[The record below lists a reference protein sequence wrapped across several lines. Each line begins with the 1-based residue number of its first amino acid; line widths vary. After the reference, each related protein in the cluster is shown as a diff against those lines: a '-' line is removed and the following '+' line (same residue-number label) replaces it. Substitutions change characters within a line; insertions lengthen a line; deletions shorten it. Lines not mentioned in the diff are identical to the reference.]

1 MASGRNGGRR
11 SASQAR
17 SRATV
22 ERILDSAASLIAEKG
37 PEAVTMTEIARRADV
52 VIGAL
57 YQYFAD
63 KSAINKALLSRHH
76 AEVRELLQGY
86 LTEIR
91 SFRDFLAAIEA
102 AAAKYYELHQTDRF
116 YIGIWG
122 AVQTDAEL
130 QRLDLEDTLQNAR
143 TLFAISRPLLPGVE
157 ADELMATCALLIEFA
172 TITGRFARLMPP
184 GLKRQ
189 MLPIY
194 RRIMRGSLDALYAA
208 NQQSGRSVNPGRRRR
223 A

>member
-1 MASGRNGGRR
+1 MASGKQTARR
-11 SASQAR
+11 SATQAR
-17 SRATV
+17 YRATV
-22 ERILDSAASLIAEKG
+22 ERILDSAAALIAEKG

-63 KSAINKALLSRHH
+63 KSAITRALLSRHH
-76 AEVRELLQGY
+76 AQVRQLLQGY
-86 LTEIR
+86 LSDIR
-91 SFRDFLAAIEA
+91 SFRDFMAAIEA

-116 YIGIWG
+116 CIGIWG
-122 AVQTDAEL
+122 AVQTDAQL
-130 QRLDLEDTLQNAR
+130 QRLDLEDTLENAR
-143 TLFAISRPLLPGVE
+143 TLFAISRPFLPGV
-157 ADELMATCALLIEFA
+157 AGDELMATCALLIEFA
-172 TITGRFARLMPP
+172 TITGRFARLMPS

-208 NQQSGRSVNPGRRRR
+208 NEQSGRQPNPMRRRR